1 MRNIFIFRGKMGDT
15 FFLTQLVNSMSDS
28 VAKLEQAQQQNKI
41 EEFNKIKQFILQIQ
55 AKINEEVSK

>member
-1 MRNIFIFRGKMGDT
+1 MGDT